1 MSAVAVAVFVA
12 AYALIASDRINKT
25 LVALAGAAVVVSL
38 PVINSTDIFYSH
50 RTGIDWDV
58 IFCCSA

>member
-1 MSAVAVAVFVA
+1 MFVV
-12 AYALIASDRINKT
+12 AYALIASDRIDKT
-25 LVALAGAAVVVSL
+25 VVALAGAAVVVTL
-38 PVINSTDIFYSH
+38 PVINSADIFYSH